1 MAINTGGFQTSVL
14 PQFTPVNPSLAAFNP
29 SAAME
34 GAGQA
39 VTVAQGLE
47 QLKNMRQI
55 HEENAKMSAAK
66 NKILESE
73 AKQKELLAWHDNEM
87 AAAKL
92 DRDKAEAGSRTMKAR
107 GESEIAPLETKNKVF
122 SLGTEN
128 MLAPGARDIAI
139 QTQTGL
145 AKATPFLTDAMVS
158 DAQLKK
164 GASSFALG
172 QQPVEQQIKQSSN
185 ASALALAPAEAETAR
200 IAAGAK
206 LVNAQMAFNSAASDY
221 ERGSTSKERV
231 EESEINLR
239 NAQAE
244 SARATAQ
251 ATASKNDTAVRIAEI
266 KSQAKEKMFEKLNN
280 TSKLANELGRIPV
293 VSPSDNSTTT
303 MSQLADKYFQVDSD
317 GNVNV
322 FDKGMFMQD
331 LATMNPS
338 TRNDLTAYQDLQR
351 LRSMLVKDLTSS
363 IESNLPKQI
372 EPPKTKLRWDA
383 AAQKMV
389 EVK

>member
-1 MAINTGGFQTSVL
+1 MINTGGFQTSVF
-14 PQFTPVNPSLAAFNP
+14 PQYTPLNPSLAAFNP

-55 HEENAKMSAAK
+55 HEENAKMSTAK

-107 GESEIAPLETKNKVF
+107 GESEISPLETKNKVF

-128 MLAPGARDIAI
+128 MLAPGARDVAI

-145 AKATPFLTDAMVS
+145 AKATPFLTDAMVR

-164 GASSFALG
+164 GASAFSLE

-280 TSKLANELGRIPV
+280 TSKLANELGRITV
-293 VSPSDNSTTT
+293 VSPSDGATTT

-331 LATMNPS
+331 LPTMNPS